1 VSGRWTIGLLVALLA
16 TGCSWLFGEHVPPS
30 QTSTEVKRVS
40 FQIVARGGRCE
51 PAVLAADREGGP
63 LLIVFDVTSV
73 GGDHFFLVPD
83 VGIRKLVPAGTRLEI
98 PYLAQRSG
106 VFEIACT
113 SARLITPFTRTGKL
127 AIK

>member
-1 VSGRWTIGLLVALLA
+1 MGARWTIGVLVALLV

-30 QTSTEVKRVS
+30 QTSTKVKEVKFEV
-40 FQIVARGGRCE
+40 IARNGRCE

-73 GGDHFFLVPD
+73 GGDYFFLVPA
-83 VGIRKLVPAGTRLEI
+83 VGIRKLVPAGTRFEI
-98 PYLAQRSG
+98 PLLAQWSG
-106 VFEIACT
+106 IFDIACT
-113 SARLITPFTRTGKL
+113 STRIITPFTSTGKL